1 MAAAFICFLKKMGVN
16 QIGTSIR
23 IAALTLACTVIQPAS
38 AMPANTQVNDDLLE
52 RISRSFS
59 KIPFGAQLKEVEM
72 PLSEIRH
79 SNCAGSGPCW
89 TENAD
94 RVRHIFNGQEQR
106 LTEKYIKHIVSYR
119 RDDKPINAL
128 DIGFAHKKEDV
139 VQRITSFLGGI
150 KYECVKV
157 SDWTGYLATVYAEE
171 SLCTW
176 KVQDAEVSARFLDY
190 RTGGNS
196 NAEIVLDELA
206 FRRNAK

>member
-1 MAAAFICFLKKMGVN
+1 MAAAFTCFLKEMGVN

-23 IAALTLACTVIQPAS
+23 IAALMLTCAAIQPAA
-38 AMPANTQVNDDLLE
+38 AMPANTQVSDDLLE

-59 KIPFGAQLKEVEM
+59 KIPFGVQLKEVEM
-72 PLSEIRH
+72 PLLEIH
-79 SNCAGSGPCW
+79 YSNCAGSGPCW

-106 LTEKYIKHIVSYR
+106 LNEKYIKHIVSYR

-128 DIGFAHKKEDV
+128 DIGFARKKEDV
-139 VQRITSFLGGI
+139 VQRITLFLGGI
-150 KYECVKV
+150 KHECVKV

-206 FRRNAK
+206 VKRSAK

>member
-1 MAAAFICFLKKMGVN
+1 MAAAFICFLKKMSVN
-16 QIGTSIR
+16 QIGILIR
-23 IAALTLACTVIQPAS
+23 IAALMLACTVIQPAT
-38 AMPANTQVNDDLLE
+38 AMPASTQVNDDLLE

-59 KIPFGAQLKEVEM
+59 KIPFGVQLKEVEM

-79 SNCAGSGPCW
+79 SNCANSGPCW

-106 LTEKYIKHIVSYR
+106 LAEKYIKHIKLYR

-128 DIGFAHKKEDV
+128 DIGFARNKEDV
-139 VQRITSFLGGI
+139 VQRISLFLNEA